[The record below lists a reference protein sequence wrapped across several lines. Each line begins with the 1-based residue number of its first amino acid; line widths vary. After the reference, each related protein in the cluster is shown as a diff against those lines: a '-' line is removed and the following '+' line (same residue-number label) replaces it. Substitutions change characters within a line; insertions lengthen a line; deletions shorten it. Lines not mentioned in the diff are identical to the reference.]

1 MKKNILLIATALFL
15 FAGNQSV
22 TAQTK
27 IKKEVQSSSAEKIE
41 VTAKEK
47 TTSLIRSL
55 SLTKDQQDQVY
66 KLFRKVEGKMSS
78 TSNVKDA
85 KEKEAI
91 QTKMDKYVMASMKR
105 ILKEEQFK
113 KYVENAKDL

>member
-1 MKKNILLIATALFL
+1 MKKNILLIAAALFL
-15 FAGNQSV
+15 FLGNQSV